1 MLEADACQPV
11 ERMNCLGMFRPSSLL
26 PDTQGPLIQQFGL
39 VVPST
44 FKQIVCRFP
53 QHLGEVLV
61 PSLIRYGGSTRQHV
75 GQEALTLPPSLMGNI
90 MKHPVERCDH
100 PPPPLC
106 SIPLAQLLAQ
116 HRLHHAMH

>member
-44 FKQIVCRFP
+44 FTQIVCRFP

-61 PSLIRYGGSTRQHV
+61 PSLIRYGGIAPPQRGAGGPPQPPGLPGYHMRKPRR
-75 GQEALTLPPSLMGNI
+75 ALG
-90 MKHPVERCDH
+90 
-100 PPPPLC
+100 
-106 SIPLAQLLAQ
+106 
-116 HRLHHAMH
+116 

>member
-75 GQEALTLPPSLMGNI
+75 GQEALPLPPRFMWNTREQ
-90 MKHPVERCDH
+90 PAERCG
-100 PPPPLC
+100 PTP
-106 SIPLAQLLAQ
+106 
-116 HRLHHAMH
+116 HA